1 MTAHGTQKHR
11 QKTAFCA
18 FALAAFSCLLGL
30 SFCLIKSPQS
40 RADAYVVAAVTAM
53 AAHNDIQAAQA
64 ALEAVRLDPMQL
76 QGWQIL
82 SEMLHK
88 RGDENA
94 AAQARVIASRVQ
106 QNPAAVPPVYAMPAE
121 FKLSLLALAETQIP

>member
-1 MTAHGTQKHR
+1 MTANSTHKHR

-30 SFCLIKSPQS
+30 SFCLVKSPQS
-40 RADAYVVAAVTAM
+40 RADAYVAAAVNAM
-53 AAHNDIQAAQA
+53 AAHEDNQAAQA
-64 ALEAVRLDPMQL
+64 ALKAVRLDPMQP

-94 AAQARVIASRVQ
+94 AAQARVIAARVQ
-106 QNPAAVPPVYAMPAE
+106 QNPATVPPVYAMPAE
-121 FKLSLLALAETQIP
+121 FKLSLLALTDTQIP

>member
-1 MTAHGTQKHR
+1 MSAHSTAKHR
-11 QKTAFCA
+11 QRTAFFA

-30 SFCLIKSPQS
+30 SFCLVKSPQS
-40 RADAYVVAAVTAM
+40 RADAYVAAAVSAM
-53 AAHNDIQAAQA
+53 ASHNDAHATQA
-64 ALEAVRLDPMQL
+64 ALQAVRLDPMQA

-94 AAQARVIASRVQ
+94 AAQARVIAARVQ
-106 QNPAAVPPVYAMPAE
+106 QNPASVPPIYAMPAE
-121 FKLSLLALAETQIP
+121 LKLSLLALSETQIP